1 MATKS
6 QALIPENLPR
16 ANNSR
21 WRLWAWLSVGLLWS
35 LSPSKTLAGET
46 NNLAWP
52 PPPAEPYIVFVRTIS
67 GPRDIGVRGS
77 LFSRIGNAL
86 TGVGKDAK
94 KMDRP
99 FGLTL
104 DDANNL
110 VVTDTSANSVD
121 YLDLAAKKWL
131 HFTSS
136 GGQPF
141 ASPVTAVH
149 HGKNFFVADSA
160 AGKVIA
166 FDEKGK
172 EQFIITNE
180 LERPAGLSILGDKL
194 LIADSQLH
202 HVVVCDLAGK
212 FISKFGQRGKGEGE
226 FNFPTHISVD
236 DRSQIYVTDSLNHRI
251 QIFDGT
257 GKFIRSFGSVGDG
270 PGHFSRPKGVA
281 VDRSGH
287 VYVVDAVFNNVQ
299 IFDDR
304 GRLLLDFSEPGS
316 ELGKLCLPNA
326 IAINSKNEIYVA
338 DAYNHRIQVFR
349 YTGRE

>member
-1 MATKS
+1 MVPKL
-6 QALIPENLPR
+6 QLPIPVNPPR
-16 ANNSR
+16 AKG
-21 WRLWAWLSVGLLWS
+21 AHPWLRVLMFVGLLWWRAP
-35 LSPSKTLAGET
+35 LNMLASET
-46 NNLAWP
+46 NTLAWP
-52 PPPAEPYIVFVRTIS
+52 PPPANPYVVYVRTIS
-67 GPRDIGVRGS
+67 APKDIGVRAS
-77 LFSRIGNAL
+77 FFTRLGNTL

-94 KMDRP
+94 KMERP

-104 DDANNL
+104 DDADNL
-110 VVTDTSANSVD
+110 VITDTSANSVD
-121 YLDLAAKKWL
+121 YLDLAGKKWR

-136 GGQPF
+136 GGKAF
-141 ASPVTAVH
+141 LSPVAAVH
-149 HGKNFFVADSA
+149 HGKTFFVADSA

-172 EQFIITNE
+172 EQFVITNE
-180 LERPAGLSILGDKL
+180 LARPSGLAILGGKL

-202 HVVVCDLAGK
+202 QVILYDLTGQ

-226 FNFPTHISVD
+226 FNFPTHVSVD
-236 DRSQIYVTDSLNHRI
+236 THSQIYVTDSLNHRI
-251 QIFDGT
+251 QVFAGDG
-257 GKFIRSFGSVGDG
+257 KYLRSFGSVGDG

-299 IFDDR
+299 IFDDH

-316 ELGKLCLPNA
+316 EAGKLCLPNA
-326 IAINSKNEIYVA
+326 IAINSKNEIFVA
-338 DAYNHRIQVFR
+338 DAYNHRIQEFR